1 MSSKFVVIGH
11 RSVRMVRGA
20 ILAAGG
26 RAGDFCLQDKMRGVP
41 LEFCLRPLYNV
52 RGPKLGGSLKKV
64 LK

>member
-26 RAGDFCLQDKMRGVP
+26 QSWRLLPTGQNEGGATGV
-41 LEFCLRPLYNV
+41 LL
-52 RGPKLGGSLKKV
+52 KASL
-64 LK
+64 